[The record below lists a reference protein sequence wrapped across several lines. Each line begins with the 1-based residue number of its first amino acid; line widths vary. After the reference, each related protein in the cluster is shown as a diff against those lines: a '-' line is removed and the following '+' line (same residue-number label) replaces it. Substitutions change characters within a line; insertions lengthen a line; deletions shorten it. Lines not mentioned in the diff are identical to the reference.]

1 MAYESDRAIY
11 MTSAAT
17 AQAAAAILANPAA
30 VPRLLLAKTIAD
42 MMVML
47 VSNPGAM
54 YKASEEWSGSDAGD
68 ADLGT
73 VEQGIRD
80 LKVKAREY
88 KGWEG
93 EACEFFMNK
102 MDVLLDELEKMKNY
116 RTSSSQTLQQTA
128 AIYHHGAQ
136 FVGGVAAL
144 MSGLAAASLI
154 PIAKGA
160 SNLTIATV
168 LRSVGRTV
176 LRIFRM
182 KLKVLAAAGVIL
194 GGVNGYQLAQAQ
206 LLPGLKAMPD
216 KAPDFKR
223 AGTEGFPLGQPK
235 ILSV

>member
-68 ADLGT
+68 ADLAA

-88 KGWEG
+88 EGWEG
-93 EACEFFMNK
+93 DACEFFIGK

-116 RTSSSQTLQQTA
+116 RHSSSQTLQQTA

-136 FVGGVAAL
+136 FVSGVAAL

-154 PIAKGA
+154 PITKAA
-160 SNLTIATV
+160 STTAIATV
-168 LRSVGRTV
+168 LKSVGKTV
-176 LRIFRM
+176 LKIFRM
-182 KLKVLAAAGVIL
+182 KLKALAAAGVIL

-206 LLPGLKAMPD
+206 LLPGLKALPD
-216 KAPDFKR
+216 KTPDFKR
-223 AGTEGFPLGQPK
+223 AGPKGFPMGQTES
-235 ILSV
+235 LSV

>member
-42 MMVML
+42 MMTML
-47 VSNPGAM
+47 VSNPGGM
-54 YKASEEWSGSDAGD
+54 SKASEEWNGSDAGD
-68 ADLGT
+68 ADLGA

-80 LKVKAREY
+80 LKAKAREY

-93 EACEFFMNK
+93 DACEFFIDK
-102 MDVLLDELEKMKNY
+102 MDILLDELEKMKSY
-116 RTSSSQTLQQTA
+116 RNSSSQTLAQAA

-136 FVGGVAAL
+136 FVAAVAAL
-144 MSGLAAASLI
+144 MSGLAAASLV
-154 PIAKGA
+154 PITKAA
-160 SNLTIATV
+160 SNLTIAVV
-168 LRSVGRTV
+168 LRSVGKTV

-194 GGVNGYQLAQAQ
+194 AGVNGYQLTQAQ
-206 LLPGLKAMPD
+206 LLPGLKALPD
-216 KAPDFKR
+216 KTPDFKR
-223 AGTEGFPLGQPK
+223 AGPEGFPMGQPK
-235 ILSV
+235 VLSV